1 MEAQTNCAAEAVI
14 IIVTLVTPLL
24 FPSDLSEYRY
34 PAIDYVARAEAEG
47 EDGFV
52 EVIAMREVWA
62 ETYQLP
68 LPPMEIPKYPR
79 HLPEKPEMD
88 V

>member
-24 FPSDLSEYRY
+24 FPSDLSEYRH
-34 PAIDYVARAEAEG
+34 PAIDDVARAEAEG

-52 EVIAMREVWA
+52 EVIAMREVA
-62 ETYQLP
+62 VVVACILIT
-68 LPPMEIPKYPR
+68 PR
-79 HLPEKPEMD
+79 QIRR
-88 V
+88 